1 MDLIINL
8 TLRFLWSLSGPSV
21 NGRDYGR
28 EENDAAMVVMR
39 ATEVM
44 VGKPLW
50 TLAI

>member
-1 MDLIINL
+1 MNLIINL
-8 TLRFLWSLSGPSV
+8 TLQFLWSLSGPSV
-21 NGRDYGR
+21 KGREYER
-28 EENDAAMVVMR
+28 EENDAATVVMR